1 MKIYAVGGSVRDSLL
16 NRESHDNDYVVVGS
30 TIEEML
36 NTGFKQVGK
45 EFPVFLHPIT
55 GEEYALAR
63 KEVSTGK
70 GYTDFKFEF
79 GSDITLQE
87 DLERRDF
94 TMNALAKDMETNEII
109 DYFHG
114 KQDIENK
121 LIRHVNS
128 EHFTEDPL
136 RVLRACRF
144 SAQLDFM
151 IHSDTIILCR
161 QMARLGMLSHLT
173 EERVWK
179 EIEKALSTS
188 NFDLFLHYLELCNAI
203 QIILP
208 EISILNDVPEALN
221 WHPEGN
227 VFAHTMLC
235 YRALKSHFKELRGHD
250 LALVNFGILCH
261 DLGKQLTDKEKWPSH
276 HGHDILGSEIVERLC
291 ARLKIPNEFRDFGK
305 VCCKYHMK
313 LYTFLDMSLK
323 KQYDMINEI
332 TKFKDRK
339 FLDLLLKV
347 HICDLFGK
355 KRPCTDDEVQYCI
368 NTISRINTIYSIL
381 HNIGLEQLPKD
392 KQEMLSK
399 FEGKKFGELYRAEK
413 IDYLRKRLK

>member
-1 MKIYAVGGSVRDSLL
+1 MRIFKVGGSVRDELL
-16 NRESHDNDYVVVGS
+16 GRPSHDIDYVVVGS

-36 NTGFKQVGK
+36 NLGYKQVGK
-45 EFPVFLHPIT
+45 EFPVFLNEK

-63 KEVSTGK
+63 KDISTGK
-70 GYTDFKFEF
+70 GYTDFIFDF
-79 GSDITLQE
+79 GPEVTLRE
-87 DLERRDF
+87 DVKRRDF
-94 TMNALAKDMETNEII
+94 TINQICKDIKTGDII
-109 DYFHG
+109 DYYNGQTDLKNKIIKHI
-114 KQDIENK
+114 DSENFK
-121 LIRHVNS
+121 
-128 EHFTEDPL
+128 TDPL

-161 QMARLGMLSHLT
+161 QMARLGMLEHLT

-208 EISILNDVPEALN
+208 EISILSDVPEALN

-276 HGHDILGSEIVERLC
+276 HGHDSLGSEIVERLC

-305 VCCKYHMK
+305 ICCKYHMK

-339 FLDLLLKV
+339 LLDLLLKV
-347 HICDLFGK
+347 HVCDLFGK
-355 KRPCTDDEVQYCI
+355 LRKVPDNEFQYMC
-368 NTISRINTIYSIL
+368 NTITRINLIYSIL

-399 FEGKKFGELYRAEK
+399 FKGKKFGELYRAEK
-413 IDYLRKRLK
+413 IDYLRKHLK